1 MARIADQTIS
11 GKLAKQVLELMWGSE
26 DVADEVIEREGLKQ
40 ISDTGALEKMID
52 QLMADNVDQ
61 VEQYRAGKTKMMGYF
76 VGQLMKQTQGK
87 ANPQEL
93 NKLLES
99 KLKE

>member
-1 MARIADQTIS
+1 
-11 GKLAKQVLELMWGSE
+11 
-26 DVADEVIEREGLKQ
+26 
-40 ISDTGALEKMID
+40 
-52 QLMADNVDQ
+52 
-61 VEQYRAGKTKMMGYF
+61 MMGYF